1 VRLAAGGKEWI
12 MKKLRVLAAVA
23 LVAVAGLAIWLATS
37 GPEPGGAAANNGDA
51 AANSY
56 DYEARDVIV
65 RQMGPDGALQY
76 ELEAKQI
83 TQLPRDG
90 HISAQ
95 QLVMRHDPAGS
106 PAGEARLT
114 LTADRADLPEAGAPI
129 TLQGK
134 VHAQGRQQGSQAL
147 ISLNTEQLTYNLA
160 TQDIVTDK
168 PVDLAWGSSRFR
180 CGDLRMNIKLGTRHV
195 ESECNGTFYP

>member
-1 VRLAAGGKEWI
+1 VRLAAGGKERI

-23 LVAVAGLAIWLATS
+23 LVAVAALAIWLAVS

-106 PAGEARLT
+106 PPGGADRWT
-114 LTADRADLPEAGAPI
+114 LTADRADLPEAGAAI
-129 TLQGK
+129 TLQGQ
-134 VHAQGRQQGSQAL
+134 VHAQGRRQNSQAL
-147 ISLNTEQLTYNLA
+147 VSMVTEQLTYNLD
-160 TQDIVTDK
+160 TQDVVTDK
-168 PVDLAWGSSRFR
+168 PVDLAWGSSRLR
-180 CGDLRMNIKLGTRHV
+180 CGDLRMNIKRGTLSV
-195 ESECNGTFYP
+195 ESECNGTF